1 MSSRIPCAHSRWTWR
16 PSSRRRETFYWHVT
30 MKLGAQVA
38 KLGIAAVL
46 KTASRKGAQVRILPW
61 ASNPRFNAHSALPEG
76 DADPQRPRLRREAPA
91 RPRADRGVRPLP
103 RGEAGDFRLR
113 PVVSCERARSGEDPP
128 VRIGPEEDRRDV
140 GARVPRSDERGV
152 GA

>member
-16 PSSRRRETFYWHVT
+16 PSSRHRETFYWHVT

-61 ASNPRFNAHSALPEG
+61 AYP
-76 DADPQRPRLRREAPA
+76 
-91 RPRADRGVRPLP
+91 PRANESFGVNVATLAHPDGNKVLSGLRDI
-103 RGEAGDFRLR
+103 AGSTDNEDEDLEGSSLTRKLC
-113 PVVSCERARSGEDPP
+113 PVS
-128 VRIGPEEDRRDV
+128 VRH
-140 GARVPRSDERGV
+140 
-152 GA
+152 